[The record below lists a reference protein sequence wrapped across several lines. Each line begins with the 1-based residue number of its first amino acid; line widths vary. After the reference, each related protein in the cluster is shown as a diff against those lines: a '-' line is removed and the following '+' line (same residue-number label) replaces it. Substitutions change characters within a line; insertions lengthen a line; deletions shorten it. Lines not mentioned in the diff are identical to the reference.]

1 MRSHVQGMRASA
13 GMNAV
18 SHGLGH
24 GHHPVSH
31 GHTRNNNYN
40 SHSNG
45 QEYEYAAVLQRI
57 IQDYLAGKQLSLVEQ
72 QLMQQYI
79 QMEQQKRVT
88 QMHAQEAQQR
98 EQEMIAQ
105 RLYQEQ
111 LERLGRM
118 GVGGGMMGGM
128 GGMGGMMGGMSGMD
142 AAYGMRAPG
151 NVQSGGFGVIGGGSG
166 HGNGQ
171 QQRRQGAAGHHT
183 NGHNGHNVHNSHN
196 GHNNHTNHTNHNSH
210 KHAGRGTNGG
220 YAHGNTANAGG
231 KMQPNPAVNPM
242 QTLQEIGRTLSE
254 LGITVEVAV
263 NAGLLG
269 GLSASDVRIV
279 ADAHRVENELKGL
292 GAAGHGDHSGDT
304 HGNNGR
310 VRFTPPGS
318 AEPHSPNK
326 GIASAPVPSSPAWS
340 VGSLSRLPSGPVPVS
355 ADFTVPGEHG
365 PDDTADVAAG
375 AKSSRTSGSS
385 VNTSTVGDE
394 TASGSASLFGDQQ
407 KDDDSGGDET
417 VKEELGVAD
426 CDANINSYLDSLSL
440 GTSW

>member
-1 MRSHVQGMRASA
+1 MSGMS
-13 GMNAV
+13 
-18 SHGLGH
+18 
-24 GHHPVSH
+24 
-31 GHTRNNNYN
+31 
-40 SHSNG
+40 
-45 QEYEYAAVLQRI
+45 
-57 IQDYLAGKQLSLVEQ
+57 
-72 QLMQQYI
+72 
-79 QMEQQKRVT
+79 
-88 QMHAQEAQQR
+88 
-98 EQEMIAQ
+98 
-105 RLYQEQ
+105 
-111 LERLGRM
+111 
-118 GVGGGMMGGM
+118 
-128 GGMGGMMGGMSGMD
+128 GMSGMD

-151 NVQSGGFGVIGGGSG
+151 TMQSGGFGMIGSG
-166 HGNGQ
+166 HGNGNG

-183 NGHNGHNVHNSHN
+183 IGHNGHNGHN
-196 GHNNHTNHTNHNSH
+196 GH
-210 KHAGRGTNGG
+210 KHAARGTNGG

-310 VRFTPPGS
+310 MRFTPPGS

-326 GIASAPVPSSPAWS
+326 GIASAPAPSSPAWS
-340 VGSLSRLPSGPVPVS
+340 VGSLSRLPSGPGPVS
-355 ADFTVPGEHG
+355 ADFIVPGEHG
-365 PDDTADVAAG
+365 PDNTADVAAG
-375 AKSSRTSGSS
+375 AKSSRTPGSS

-426 CDANINSYLDSLSL
+426 GDANINSYLDSLSL